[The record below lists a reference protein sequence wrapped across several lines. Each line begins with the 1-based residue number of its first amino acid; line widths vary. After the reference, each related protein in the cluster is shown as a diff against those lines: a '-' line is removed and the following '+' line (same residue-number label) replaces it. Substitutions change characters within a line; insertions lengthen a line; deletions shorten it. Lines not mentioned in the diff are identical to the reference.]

1 MTESS
6 SNLDSKHYEFISLTS
21 PNQPKFSNFKHPE
34 YKNIQV
40 QNIIVLTILY
50 ICSQIISQYCSSISK
65 NVINANYML
74 DTNQFYLL
82 YNGVLCVV
90 CVFVNVFLELKSE
103 IDLFKISCTSTMVQS
118 QAIVCAIAF
127 YGLQQQNWATAY
139 AVIATILGGCGYI
152 IAKLACFSYMFKC
165 LPKNAD
171 SGIIF
176 AIFNSFH
183 ICLQVLD
190 TILTQLDFFNIYIM
204 YGCAAALII
213 LFFCYDKFLK
223 VPSFDQVELRVQDI
237 IINNKPVQ
245 YTDIDQGEPQKHNKI
260 YNWLRFYAFMIF
272 RSVNGVLIVIMF
284 ALCSFNNYIGRSY
297 LHEFKTEFTSEYYK
311 ILKQSWKF
319 PMIKAAEVIF
329 NIISSFCIGIYYDCL
344 NEQNKMKKLLSI
356 MNIVIFVEL
365 ICLSIPNI
373 TDLSS
378 KFFRI
383 SFLVIITL
391 IYGLQMMNAMICSFA
406 MFKGS
411 MRMVVCFMFGVK
423 YFVSAVQ
430 LTIEI
435 YYDFF
440 SQSYFV
446 LIIFCI
452 SYLSYAMVMYKLKSE

>member
-1 MTESS
+1 MAESS
-6 SNLDSKHYEFISLTS
+6 SDSVHYEFVVPDSV
-21 PNQPKFSNFKHPE
+21 NQSAQSNFRRPN
-34 YKNIQV
+34 YKNIQIK
-40 QNIIVLTILY
+40 NIVILTILY
-50 ICSQIISQYCSSISK
+50 ICSQIISQYCSSNSK
-65 NVINANYML
+65 NVLKANSIL
-74 DTNQFYLL
+74 DTNGFYLL
-82 YNGVLCVV
+82 YNGVLCVM

-103 IDLFKISCTSTMVQS
+103 IDLFKMSCLITTIQS
-118 QAIVCAIAF
+118 QIIVCSIVF
-127 YGLQQQNWATAY
+127 IELQDIWATVY
-139 AVIATILGGCGYI
+139 AVIGTILGGCGYI

-237 IINNKPVQ
+237 IINNKPIQ
-245 YTDIDQGEPQKHNKI
+245 YTEIDQGEPQKHNKI

-297 LHEFKTEFTSEYYK
+297 LHVFKIEYQSEYYQV
-311 ILKQSWKF
+311 IKQSWKF
-319 PMIKAAEVIF
+319 SMIKAAEVIF
-329 NIISSFCIGIYYDCL
+329 NITSSFCIGIYYDCL
-344 NEQNKMKKLLSI
+344 KEQNKIKKLLRI
-356 MNIVIFVEL
+356 LNIVIFVEV

-373 TDLSS
+373 TDFSI
-378 KFFRI
+378 KFFRV

-452 SYLSYAMVMYKLKSE
+452 SYLSYAMVMFKLKSE